1 MSEIISP
8 YVFPILKHAALSRTK
23 YPYIGKKYIT
33 LSKEDVANEICEEFG
48 IDRETFYENKS
59 RSHRFV
65 EPRKLYSY
73 IRVFEMGARRVH
85 VGNEFGTDHSTV
97 IHACRSY
104 MDLFKTDLNYR
115 NKCENVLRKLGFI
128 NN

>member
-8 YVFPILKHAALSRTK
+8 YVFPILKHATLSKKK

-33 LSKEDVANEICEEFG
+33 LSKEDVANEVCDEFG
-48 IDRETFYENKS
+48 INKEDFFKKRS
-59 RSHRFV
+59 RSHKFV

-73 IRVFEMGARRVH
+73 IRVFEMGAKRVH
-85 VGNEFGTDHSTV
+85 VGNEFGTDHSTI
-97 IHACRSY
+97 IHACKSY
-104 MDLFKTDLNYR
+104 LDLFETDMDYKG
-115 NKCENVLRKLGFI
+115 KCEKVLRKLGFI

>member
-1 MSEIISP
+1 MSEIISA
-8 YVFPILKHAALSRTK
+8 YVFPILKHTALSKTT
-23 YPYIGKKYIT
+23 YPYVGKKYLS

-48 IDRETFYENKS
+48 IDREDFFTKKS
-59 RSHRFV
+59 RTNKFV

-85 VGNEFGTDHSTV
+85 VGEEFGTDHSTV
-97 IHACRSY
+97 IHACRTY

-115 NKCENVLRKLGFI
+115 NKCEKVLRKLGFI